1 MLDLYAAR
9 ENQALLTAEGALHEE
24 ALKRLGAQVKGGEAP
39 AFEITQAR
47 LSLNR
52 AKLAL
57 HDAEK
62 SAATGRTRLAS
73 AIGIPTAA
81 LDAVTLDFAAFGSLP
96 AMPDRTARKR
106 ALTHRSDLL
115 AALADYAAADA
126 ALRLEIAKQYP
137 DMHLNPGY
145 EFDQGNNKWSLGLS
159 LELPILN
166 QNRGPILQAQA
177 KRETAGVKFEAEQA
191 KVFGDIETALA
202 AYNAA
207 KVKVGTARTL
217 AEQAKHASDTTKS
230 MVDAG
235 ELAPLE
241 LTRRRIE
248 ASASTLS
255 LLESRI
261 QAQQAAGQLEAAVQ
275 LPLLP

>member
-1 MLDLYAAR
+1 
-9 ENQALLTAEGALHEE
+9 LLTAEGALHEE